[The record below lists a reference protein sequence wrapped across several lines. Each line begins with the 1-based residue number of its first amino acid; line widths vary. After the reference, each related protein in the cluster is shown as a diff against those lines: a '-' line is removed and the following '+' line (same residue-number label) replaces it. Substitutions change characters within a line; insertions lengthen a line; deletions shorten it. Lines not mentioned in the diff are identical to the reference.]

1 MREGFFDIADI
12 SRDEVSL
19 DDAPDDLE
27 NSDFDDDMFAA
38 NMTLKL
44 GTNSPDDLENPDSD
58 DCLSIANMTLELGKH
73 SPNDSTEAT
82 IYVDQVI
89 GSGFFKNAY
98 EGFYTNGERSG
109 QRCVSKQFKTG
120 FSYQDY
126 QYRQQIEVEEKAKSI
141 IDAFNATNTP
151 SEWHSDLFDG
161 GNTIPIYPVRFHPST
176 LCTNNETGAM
186 SFIEPFIENYRK
198 FNSALGQAPD
208 DDEFAAPIQALS
220 HFSYHISDG
229 KMLLCDLQG
238 GGDANGYTLADPA
251 IASVGPQRLY
261 GPSDMGPQAILTFFK
276 NHVCEVYC
284 NPQWLKL
291 EVVEREL
298 LPIQRGLLPPY
309 ET

>member
-98 EGFYTNGERSG
+98 VCCYHMLLVAACCLFFESSTNQLIRRGST
-109 QRCVSKQFKTG
+109 QMVKDLVSAVCQSNSRRDSRIK
-120 FSYQDY
+120 
-126 QYRQQIEVEEKAKSI
+126 I
-141 IDAFNATNTP
+141 TNTG
-151 SEWHSDLFDG
+151 S
-161 GNTIPIYPVRFHPST
+161 
-176 LCTNNETGAM
+176 
-186 SFIEPFIENYRK
+186 
-198 FNSALGQAPD
+198 
-208 DDEFAAPIQALS
+208 
-220 HFSYHISDG
+220 
-229 KMLLCDLQG
+229 
-238 GGDANGYTLADPA
+238 
-251 IASVGPQRLY
+251 
-261 GPSDMGPQAILTFFK
+261 
-276 NHVCEVYC
+276 
-284 NPQWLKL
+284 KL
-291 EVVEREL
+291 R
-298 LPIQRGLLPPY
+298 
-309 ET
+309 